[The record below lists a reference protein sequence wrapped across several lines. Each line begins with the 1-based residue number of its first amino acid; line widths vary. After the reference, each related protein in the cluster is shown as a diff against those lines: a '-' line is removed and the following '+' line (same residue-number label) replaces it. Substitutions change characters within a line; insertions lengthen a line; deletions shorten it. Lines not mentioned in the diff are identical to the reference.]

1 MFVGVESSSCGSQED
16 KLKGKPNFAVPL
28 VPEEEEDTEKV
39 GGVKLQQKKRG
50 NENHW
55 KSSIDQWE
63 TLENW
68 NSLIGIIR
76 DQRETMGNEV
86 DLS

>member
-39 GGVKLQQKKRG
+39 GG
-50 NENHW
+50 
-55 KSSIDQWE
+55 
-63 TLENW
+63 
-68 NSLIGIIR
+68 
-76 DQRETMGNEV
+76 
-86 DLS
+86 